1 MSERGINVAQNHQAM
16 HVSIIGYAIFM
27 VINAT
32 QIWGGV
38 FPFLPV
44 EFQTDAVTLSFY
56 LSQALAFCVAFI
68 ASTFGSYYFPAAAR
82 RMLVTLSTALVFCGS
97 ASIIA
102 AMYITDATMALVVAG
117 GVFLG
122 VGCAGM
128 FMMWQRYFS
137 SIPAKDCNYRLIMG
151 TAVASVMYFTL
162 HLVPMVLTAFLV
174 PVVFLPL
181 CALCLTLSV
190 REMQFDQPMF
200 EDIPRE
206 HPAVYLRVIRDFW
219 RSALGV
225 GALAFC
231 SGLARGV
238 AVIEPSVA
246 GVVNISSMLG
256 SLIAAVALLAVWR
269 ATSLRFSLRTVFR
282 VAYPL
287 LITALLLFPFLE
299 AAGLGLFV
307 GLTYMLFSLI
317 LLVMMMQSAQISR
330 ERGINPVFIYGF
342 FGSTAY
348 LLQSIGF
355 LLGWFAHDIEIMG
368 VGQVTLLTILASY
381 VLGMALF
388 TSTGRV
394 LSVASD
400 GTAHRD
406 DQIELVKTA
415 PRKPAA
421 EAPAAQAAKPAAG
434 AKAAD
439 PDTAGTA
446 LPAAAKE
453 SKAEKGGASKQPAKT
468 AKPARP
474 RRREVTMR
482 DGRAITDR
490 LSKQFLVIQ
499 DQYGLSARETEVAEL
514 IARGRSMAAIAEEL
528 FVSENTVRTH
538 AKHIYTKLDIH
549 SRQELGDLLKDVEL
563 GDGAAEAV
571 LPEEAR

>member
-1 MSERGINVAQNHQAM
+1 MANGRQAM

-38 FPFLPV
+38 FPFLPA
-44 EFQTDAVTLSFY
+44 EFQTDAVTVSFY
-56 LSQALAFCVAFI
+56 LSQALAFCAAFL
-68 ASTFGSYYFPAAAR
+68 ASTFGSYYYPAAAR

-102 AMYITDATMALVVAG
+102 AMYLTEATMALVVAG

-137 SIPAKDCNYRLIMG
+137 SVSAKECNYRLIMG
-151 TAVASVMYFTL
+151 TAVASVMYFAL
-162 HLVPMVLTAFLV
+162 HLIPMVLTAFLV
-174 PVVFLPL
+174 PVVFLPV

-190 REMQFDQPMF
+190 REMHFDQPMF

-256 SLIAAVALLAVWR
+256 SLIAAVGLLAVWR
-269 ATSLRFSLRTVFR
+269 ATSFRFSLRTVFR

-287 LITALLLFPFLE
+287 MITALLMFPFLE
-299 AAGLGLFV
+299 AAGLGMFV

-348 LLQSIGF
+348 VLQSAGF

-388 TSTGRV
+388 VSTGRV
-394 LSVASD
+394 LSFASD
-400 GTAHRD
+400 GTARRD
-406 DQIELVKTA
+406 DQIELVKSA

-421 EAPAAQAAKPAAG
+421 EPASAQAGPKEGEAPERA
-434 AKAAD
+434 AKASD
-439 PDTAGTA
+439 SP
-446 LPAAAKE
+446 
-453 SKAEKGGASKQPAKT
+453 
-468 AKPARP
+468 RP
-474 RRREVTMR
+474 RRRKLTTH

-499 DQYGLSARETEVAEL
+499 EQYGLSARETEVAEL

-571 LPEEAR
+571 LPELAEEVR